1 MGRGFKT
8 CAQVLVACLA
18 AGAVGIA
25 VPQHALGQ
33 LDAKRAQAAAL
44 QTRIEQQGRELS
56 MADEAYNQARID
68 RQRIEVQASSA
79 RGLVK
84 AADNRWVELKA
95 QLSRRVRLL
104 YMHPG
109 AALDAYLSQDS
120 LADLERAR
128 KFGASVL
135 TADNDL
141 VMATERARQEV
152 MARARHLDGIRD
164 AAQGKERELASRR
177 ADVSGAVA
185 GQRAL
190 LGKVKG
196 EIADLMEAQRKAELE
211 AARQPTSSSSGDDPN
226 RGRIIGGVSG
236 GVTPDEEPTGPPPP
250 VKGGAGTAV
259 SAAAAQIGK
268 PYEWA
273 ADGPDSFD
281 CSGLTMFAWSKAGV
295 SMPHSSGAQY
305 SSLPHVGRA
314 HLRAGDLVFFG
325 SPIHHVGIYEGGGV
339 MINAPETGENVRRD
353 SIARADY
360 AGAARP

>member
-1 MGRGFKT
+1 MGRRSRT
-8 CAQVLVACLA
+8 CAQVLLACLA

-33 LDAKRAQAAAL
+33 LEAKRAEAAAL
-44 QTRIEQQGRELS
+44 QSRIEQQGRALS
-56 MADEAYNQARID
+56 IADEAYNQARID
-68 RQRIEVQASSA
+68 RQRIDVQAASA
-79 RGLVK
+79 RDLVK
-84 AADNRWVELKA
+84 AADVRWVELKA
-95 QLSRRVRLL
+95 QLARRVRLL

-120 LADLERAR
+120 LSNLERAR

-135 TADNDL
+135 TADNEL
-141 VMATERARQEV
+141 VMATEKARQEV
-152 MARARHLDGIRD
+152 LARARRLDGIRE
-164 AAQGKERELASRR
+164 AARGKERELGSRR
-177 ADVSGAVA
+177 AQVTDAVA

-190 LGKVKG
+190 LGKVRG
-196 EIADLMEAQRKAELE
+196 EIAELLEAQRKAELD
-211 AARQPTSSSSGDDPN
+211 AARQPSSAPDNPN

-259 SAAAAQIGK
+259 SVAAQQIGK

-281 CSGLTMFAWSKAGV
+281 CSGLTMYAWGKAGV
-295 SMPHSSGAQY
+295 SLPHSSGAQY
-305 SSLPHVGRA
+305 ASLPHVNRSQ
-314 HLRAGDLVFFG
+314 LQPGDLVFFG
-325 SPIHHVGIYEGGGV
+325 RPIHHMGIYEGGGV
-339 MINAPETGENVRRD
+339 MINAPETGELVRRD

>member
-1 MGRGFKT
+1 M
-8 CAQVLVACLA
+8 AACLM

-33 LDAKRAQAAAL
+33 LDAKRAEAAAL
-44 QTRIEQQGRELS
+44 QSRIEQQGRELS
-56 MADEAYNQARID
+56 LADEAYNRARID
-68 RQRIEVQASSA
+68 RQRIDAQAASA
-79 RGLVK
+79 RDLVD
-84 AADNRWVELKA
+84 AADDRWVELKA
-95 QLSRRVRLL
+95 QLARRVRLL

-120 LADLERAR
+120 LSDLERAR

-141 VMATERARQEV
+141 VMATEKARREV
-152 MARARHLDGIRD
+152 LARARRLDSIRD
-164 AAQGKERELASRR
+164 AARGKEREIASRR
-177 ADVSGAVA
+177 SQVNGAVA
-185 GQRAL
+185 DQRAL

-196 EIADLMEAQRKAELE
+196 EIADLMEAQRRAELE
-211 AARQPTSSSSGDDPN
+211 AARQPVVEDESENPN

-236 GVTPDEEPTGPPPP
+236 GVTPPDEEPTGPPPP

-259 SAAAAQIGK
+259 SVAAQQMGK

-273 ADGPDSFD
+273 AEGPDSFD
-281 CSGLTMFAWSKAGV
+281 CSGLTMYAWGKAGV
-295 SMPHSSGAQY
+295 SLPHSSGAQY
-305 SSLPHVGRA
+305 ASLPHVSRA
-314 HLRAGDLVFFG
+314 QLRPGDLVFFG

-353 SIARADY
+353 SIARSDY
-360 AGAARP
+360 VGAARP